1 MKKIIKIFALLLVV
15 VSLFTAC
22 NGKTENTEKTNTE
35 SQTEKSEDKTE
46 TEPKKLSSLS
56 EVMEQIAL
64 AKNFDAIAFL
74 AEGYAFHLPLIQPEE
89 TDEVYSRT
97 ELKSF
102 TVEFEGETLKEDPT
116 GKFIL
121 SKPVEGLQKL
131 KIKYSDGTERDIKVL
146 FVRSYDFAVHPDSSE
161 LISSP
166 IVDGVFS
173 YYRVPNFIM
182 SKPLANAQQAWSVLL
197 TEAVSDSVAQIN
209 GMTEIGSSDYISTLD
224 YELASDGKVLSLILV
239 KNDGMAGLMD
249 LTTTIKVRNVN
260 LSDLAPLSNEEFLG
274 IYKIN
279 KEELE
284 KTVDEYLSKNP
295 KLKLYGKEVS
305 LQKPE
310 FEDLESLVLFIKNGG
325 IYINLAY
332 TDETG
337 NGGRIPVRVKELNK

>member
-1 MKKIIKIFALLLVV
+1 MKKIIKIFALLLIVGV
-15 VSLFTAC
+15 IFTAC
-22 NGKTENTEKTNTE
+22 NGKTENTEKSTE
-35 SQTEKSEDKTE
+35 TQTDKAEEKTE
-46 TEPKKLSSLS
+46 TEPKKLSSLQ
-56 EVMEQIAL
+56 EVMEQISF

-89 TDEVYSRT
+89 TNEVYSRT
-97 ELKSF
+97 ELKPF
-102 TVEFEGETLKEDPT
+102 KVEFEGETLKEDPT

-146 FVRSYDFAVHPDSSE
+146 FVRSYDFAVHPDSSD

-224 YELASDGKVLSLILV
+224 YELASDGKVLSLIFV

-249 LTTTIKVRNVN
+249 LTSTIKVRNVN
-260 LSDLAPLSNEEFLG
+260 LSNLAPLSNEEFLE
-274 IYKIN
+274 IYEIN

-284 KTVDEYLSKNP
+284 KTVDEYLAKNP
-295 KLKLYGKEVS
+295 KLKLHEKEVS
-305 LQKPE
+305 LQRPG
-310 FEDLESLVLFIKNGG
+310 FEDLESLVLFVKNSG
-325 IYINLAY
+325 IYINMPY
-332 TDETG
+332 TDEIG
-337 NGGRIPVRVKELNK
+337 SGGRIPVRIKDLNK